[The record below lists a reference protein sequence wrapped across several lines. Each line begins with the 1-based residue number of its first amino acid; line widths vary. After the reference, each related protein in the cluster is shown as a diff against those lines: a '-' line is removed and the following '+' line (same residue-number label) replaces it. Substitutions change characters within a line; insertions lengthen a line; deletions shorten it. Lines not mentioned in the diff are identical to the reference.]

1 MANICD
7 EDLRL
12 EFGCAENMTI
22 LGDVEPPK
30 VTIA

>member
-1 MANICD
+1 MVNKCD

-12 EFGCAENMTI
+12 EFGHAENMAI
-22 LGDVEPPK
+22 LGGDEPPK